1 MKGLVAAVL
10 AHKGLGKGWSVP
22 ESLSGEG
29 GLLRPESSKAL
40 LGPEVRVKVWCGI
53 RVHVGHCTAE
63 STLWE
68 FSTTSAEKNLI
79 D

>member
-1 MKGLVAAVL
+1 MPDA
-10 AHKGLGKGWSVP
+10 
-22 ESLSGEG
+22 
-29 GLLRPESSKAL
+29 SKAL
-40 LGPEVRVKVWCGI
+40 LGPEVWVKVWCGI

>member
-22 ESLSGEG
+22 ESLSGEEG
-29 GLLRPESSKAL
+29 RQMLETSKAL

-53 RVHVGHCTAE
+53 RVHIGPCIAE
-63 STLWE
+63 SILWE
-68 FSTTSAEKNLI
+68 CSTTSAE
-79 D
+79 